1 MQNSMMLCL
10 CACLAMMVL
19 QAEAAI
25 PPGDHA
31 RTVRGRYDGTL
42 QPYRLFV
49 PEIAES
55 EKAAETAATSK
66 DGASALLPLL
76 ICLHGRGVNQ
86 DAWFD
91 YTPVKREAQRFG
103 FIVAAPHGRGSYF
116 YRGPGEQDVLDVL
129 EEVQSLC
136 PVDPDRVY
144 LIGHSMG
151 GWGTWWIGLRRADL
165 FAAICPMAGMAPLD
179 LLPNAKHLD
188 PFILHDNDD
197 PIVEVEQS
205 LRAVRR
211 LAELGLSFRYR
222 EEYGYGH
229 KSSMI
234 GDNLPRVLRW
244 FLEHRRVQSPAH
256 VVHVARTPASGKAY
270 WMRIVEP
277 LKFPGTMRVAAEYRA
292 PDQLHIQTENVRAF
306 AVDLARL
313 DPTSPETLLLTLDAA
328 TTHSVAAGRSDA
340 VFCRRDDA
348 GRWKVEVRDPARI
361 PAYSS
366 PVVARFEADRLTTA
380 TEAGVAVAVAG
391 LLRKHLKADA
401 ALVIEDMFAFPLR
414 DITADALLDLYLFPD
429 ERTGRFHCPGDL
441 LRKAIVRD
449 SPYRKAWWGQMV
461 YDGPTPDPQKTYEV
475 VAPMVLAE
483 FFNLPIERLPQTIGE
498 YLLEA
503 ASERKVFP

>member
-1 MQNSMMLCL
+1 MHVSQTFCFCVGLLLVICRI
-10 CACLAMMVL
+10 
-19 QAEAAI
+19 EAAI
-25 PPGDHA
+25 SPGDHA
-31 RTVRGRYDGTL
+31 RTVLSRHDGTR

-49 PEIAES
+49 PEITPDS
-55 EKAAETAATSK
+55 DAAR
-66 DGASALLPLL
+66 DGLLPLL

-129 EEVQSLC
+129 DDVKSLC

-151 GWGTWWIGLRRADL
+151 GWGTWWLGLRHPDL

-188 PFILHDNDD
+188 PFIIHDNDD

-205 LRAVRR
+205 LRAARR

-244 FLEHRRVQSPAH
+244 FLEHRRVSSPAH
-256 VVHVARTPASGKAY
+256 VAHVARTPAAGKAY
-270 WMRIVEP
+270 WIRIIEP
-277 LKFPGTMRVAAEYRA
+277 LAFPQSARVVANYRA
-292 PDQLHIQTENVRAF
+292 PDHLQIQTDNLRAF
-306 AVDLARL
+306 AIDLSRL
-313 DPTSPETLLLTLDAA
+313 NPAPAGALTLTLDAA
-328 TTHSVAAGRSDA
+328 TSHSIAARGTDV

-348 GRWKVEVRDPARI
+348 GQWNVERLDPARI
-361 PAYSS
+361 PSYSS
-366 PVVARFEADRLTTA
+366 PVVARFESDRLTTA

-401 ALVIEDMFAFPLR
+401 AIVIEDMFALPLR
-414 DITADALLDLYLFPD
+414 EITAAALLDLYLFPD
-429 ERTGRFHCPGDL
+429 ERLGRFRCPGDL

-449 SPYRKAWWGQMV
+449 SPYRKAWWGQIV
-461 YDGPTPDPQKTYEV
+461 YDGPAPDSEKSYEV

-483 FFNLPIERLPQTIGE
+483 FFDLPIEQATQTIGE
-498 YLLEA
+498 SLLEA
-503 ASERKVFP
+503 VSQRKVFP